1 MIQQAF
7 SKPCL
12 VNLISKDTHLV
23 TDQLLLET
31 ILMMIRQETIKYSS
45 YKKKN
50 NEKNEKQL
58 ENDIKILEQ
67 NVMNNLSEA
76 SADDIKTLEEVKNAL
91 TELRKVKIEGTILRS
106 RCRYEDLDEKISSY
120 LFELENR
127 NYTNTVMSKLVD
139 ENNKGTN

>member
-1 MIQQAF
+1 MSNHWVCLVIQQAF

-67 NVMNNLSEA
+67 NVMNNLSEV
-76 SADDIKTLEEVKNAL
+76 SADDIKTLEEVKCANR
-91 TELRKVKIEGTILRS
+91 TEKSKNRGDNFKITLQIR
-106 RCRYEDLDEKISSY
+106 RPR
-120 LFELENR
+120 
-127 NYTNTVMSKLVD
+127 
-139 ENNKGTN
+139 